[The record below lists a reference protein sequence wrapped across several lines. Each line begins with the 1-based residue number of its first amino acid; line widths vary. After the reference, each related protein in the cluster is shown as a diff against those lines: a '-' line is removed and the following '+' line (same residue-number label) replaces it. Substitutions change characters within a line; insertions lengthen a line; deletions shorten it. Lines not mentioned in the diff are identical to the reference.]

1 MICCWVRTTSGSGPS
16 LLICLSPLDVSDIK
30 YVVNFDFPNNTEDYV
45 HRIGRTARAENTGT
59 AYTYFTTQNAKQAR
73 ELMNVLK
80 EAKQNINPKLY
91 EMMAIA
97 KQMYQSKS
105 EFVCGAIQVT
115 LICLLQCF
123 RLLTV
128 SSYCHMWVLILY
140 PHTSAN
146 NSLLISRS
154 NTKLECYS
162 QTLRM
167 QLPSLFGSE
176 AVPFCL

>member
-1 MICCWVRTTSGSGPS
+1 M
-16 LLICLSPLDVSDIK
+16 SDIK

-105 EFVCGAIQVT
+105 EFVCGAIQAA

-123 RLLTV
+123 QLLSHVGIDSVPTYL
-128 SSYCHMWVLILY
+128 S
-140 PHTSAN
+140 
-146 NSLLISRS
+146 
-154 NTKLECYS
+154 K
-162 QTLRM
+162 
-167 QLPSLFGSE
+167 QLPWNTVLCRKCTRQPSLSKFLTYYLQFTTYV
-176 AVPFCL
+176 AFKY

>member
-1 MICCWVRTTSGSGPS
+1 VRTASSSGPS
-16 LLICLSPLDVSDIK
+16 LLIGLSPLDVSDIK

-105 EFVCGAIQVT
+105 EFVGGAIQAA

-123 RLLTV
+123 H
-128 SSYCHMWVLILY
+128 SNSYILMWVSILY

-146 NSLLISRS
+146 NSLLMSRS

-162 QTLRM
+162 QNSAY
-167 QLPSLFGSE
+167 SLN
-176 AVPFCL
+176 AVTKSLWK